1 MLGMRRMCGY
11 FGFFIRLVV
20 GHPTDRLA
28 ICTRAGADYNST
40 SKGAAA
46 SCGWSDKTAL
56 QCKNVND
63 QDCAAFGEYI
73 YRAK

>member
-1 MLGMRRMCGY
+1 MCMATSHSN
-11 FGFFIRLVV
+11 RLAVA
-20 GHPTDRLA
+20 GHPADTADVQLA
-28 ICTRAGADYNST
+28 GTQANAVYNST

-63 QDCAAFGEYI
+63 QG
-73 YRAK
+73 